1 MSKLFSTI
9 LPSLLAGG
17 LIFGSALTGAQPA
30 PPAAPAAPGT
40 PVAPLPPRPPK
51 APKIKAD
58 IHIDLSHLDDM
69 VDEQIQHALEAVS
82 NNPNIP
88 PLIRDKLKDRL
99 EKVRI
104 KVKKRLAKVDMQD
117 PEALGDELGKLGDE
131 IGQEMDQFGHD
142 MDIWGKDFEKQWEK
156 KAKELEKQAE
166 KQAKQFEKMKH
177 GRFSWVGP
185 GSAADVDV
193 DVDTDDDIPGA
204 VVAGDEPDDIDMN
217 DLGDLRLNATQK
229 QNLKRFRQ
237 ESDQQVESAKQDLER
252 ASQELQKQLGRTDV
266 SDGEINRAI
275 DNVSQAEARIRKAR
289 ILAWVKARRELQADQ
304 RDKVERA
311 ARKGK

>member
-1 MSKLFSTI
+1 
-9 LPSLLAGG
+9 
-17 LIFGSALTGAQPA
+17 
-30 PPAAPAAPGT
+30 
-40 PVAPLPPRPPK
+40 
-51 APKIKAD
+51 
-58 IHIDLSHLDDM
+58 M
-69 VDEQIQHALEAVS
+69 VDEQIQHALEAVG

-88 PLIRDKLKDRL
+88 PQIREKLKDRL

-104 KVKKRLAKVDMQD
+104 KVKKRLSKVDMKD

-177 GRFSWVGP
+177 GHFAWNGP

-193 DVDTDDDIPGA
+193 DVDTEDDDIPGTPVTA
-204 VVAGDEPDDIDMN
+204 DDPGDIDMN
-217 DLGDLRLNATQK
+217 DLGDLRLTPSQK
-229 QNLKRFRQ
+229 QKLKQLRTDS
-237 ESDQQVESAKQDLER
+237 EQQVESAKQELER

>member
-30 PPAAPAAPGT
+30 PPT
-40 PVAPLPPRPPK
+40 PPTAPLPPRPPK

-82 NNPNIP
+82 NNANIP
-88 PLIRDKLKDRL
+88 PQIRDKLKDRL

-142 MDIWGKDFEKQWEK
+142 MDAWGKDFEKQWEK

-177 GRFSWVGP
+177 GHFAWNGP
-185 GSAADVDV
+185 GSATVDLDVG
-193 DVDTDDDIPGA
+193 TDDEDLPGSPVLA
-204 VVAGDEPDDIDMN
+204 DGDDGDIDIN
-217 DLGDLRLNATQK
+217 DLGDLKLNTTQK
-229 QNLKRFRQ
+229 QRLKQYRT
-237 ESDQQVESAKQDLER
+237 ESEQAVAKAKGDLDR
-252 ASQELQKQLGRTDV
+252 ASEDLQQKLARDDV
-266 SDGEINRAI
+266 SNSEIERAI
-275 DNVSQAEARIRKAR
+275 DKVSSAEAAIRKAR
-289 ILAWVKARRELQADQ
+289 ILAWVKARNELQADQ
-304 RDKVERA
+304 RAKVEHA

>member
-30 PPAAPAAPGT
+30 PPTPPAAPT
-40 PVAPLPPRPPK
+40 APLPPRPPK
-51 APKIKAD
+51 APKVKAD

-82 NNPNIP
+82 NNANIP
-88 PLIRDKLKDRL
+88 PQIRDKLKDRL

-142 MDIWGKDFEKQWEK
+142 MDAWGKDFEKQWEK

-166 KQAKQFEKMKH
+166 KQAKQFEKMNH
-177 GRFSWVGP
+177 GHFAWAGP
-185 GSAADVDV
+185 GSGTVDV
-193 DVDTDDDIPGA
+193 DVDTEDQDLPGSPVLA
-204 VVAGDEPDDIDMN
+204 DGDEGDIDMN
-217 DLGDLRLNATQK
+217 DLGDLKLSATQK
-229 QNLKRFRQ
+229 QNLQKYRT
-237 ESDQQVESAKQDLER
+237 ESEQAVAKAKGDLDR
-252 ASQELQKQLGRTDV
+252 ASEDLQQKLARDDV
-266 SDGEINRAI
+266 STAEIERAI
-275 DNVSQAEARIRKAR
+275 DNVSKAEAAIRKAR
-289 ILAWVKARRELQADQ
+289 IVAWVKARNELQADQ
-304 RDKVERA
+304 RAKVQRA

>member
-30 PPAAPAAPGT
+30 PPAPPAVPGT

-51 APKIKAD
+51 AAKIKAD
-58 IHIDLSHLDDM
+58 IHIDLSHLDEM

-82 NNPNIP
+82 NNTNIP
-88 PLIRDKLKDRL
+88 PQIREKLKARL

-117 PEALGDELGKLGDE
+117 PQALGEELGKLGDE

-156 KAKELEKQAE
+156 KAKELEKQA
-166 KQAKQFEKMKH
+166 KQFEKMKH
-177 GRFSWVGP
+177 GHFAWNGP

-193 DVDTDDDIPGA
+193 DVDTEDEDIPGA
-204 VVAGDEPDDIDMN
+204 PVVADDPGDIDMN
-217 DLGDLRLNATQK
+217 DLGDLRLDPGQK
-229 QNLKRFRQ
+229 QALKKLRADS
-237 ESDQQVESAKQDLER
+237 EAQVKNAKDALDR
-252 ASQELQKQLGRTDV
+252 ASEDLQQKLQHDNV
-266 SDGEINRAI
+266 SDDAISRAI
-275 DNVSQAEARIRKAR
+275 DNVTKAEGDIRKAR
-289 ILAWVKARRELQADQ
+289 ILAWVNARRVLQADQ
-304 RDKVERA
+304 RAKVERA